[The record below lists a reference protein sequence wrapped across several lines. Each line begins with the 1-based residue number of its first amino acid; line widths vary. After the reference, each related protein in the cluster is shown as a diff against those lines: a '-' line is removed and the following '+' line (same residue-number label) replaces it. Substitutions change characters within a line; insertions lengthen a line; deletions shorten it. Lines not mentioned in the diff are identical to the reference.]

1 MRCTAAAVALLLL
14 PAAGCGWGD
23 AGGGSGGDGRTLT
36 VLAASSL
43 TDVFA
48 DLAADFEAEHDVEV
62 DLVLGSSTDLA
73 QQGADGAPG
82 DVLATADPEA
92 MAIAEEA
99 GVVDNVRGFA
109 ANRLVLVTTPDAD
122 VRGVAD
128 LAEVPWVRCAE
139 EVPCGRTAIALLDDL
154 GITADPVS
162 LEDDV
167 RSVLD
172 KVVSGEATAGLVYA
186 TDARAAGDAV
196 HTIRIPGA
204 GDHRASYRIATLD
217 QAEHADLALAWVEL
231 LTSEPGRA
239 ALGDA
244 GFVMP

>member
-1 MRCTAAAVALLLL
+1 MRRVLGALLLVVVL
-14 PAAGCGWGD
+14 SGCGD
-23 AGGGSGGDGRTLT
+23 DRPTMR

-43 TDVFA
+43 TDVFTE
-48 DLAADFEAEHDVEV
+48 LAADFEAEHDVEV

-92 MAIAEEA
+92 MAVAEDA
-99 GVVDNVRGFA
+99 GVVGHVRGFT

-122 VRGVAD
+122 VRGVED
-128 LAEVPWVRCAE
+128 LADVPWIRCAE
-139 EVPCGRTAIALLDDL
+139 EAPCGRAAVALLGDL
-154 GITADPVS
+154 GVTAEPVS
-162 LEDDV
+162 LEEDV

-172 KVVSGEATAGLVYA
+172 KVVSGEATAGLVDRS
-186 TDARAAGDAV
+186 DAVAAGDEV
-196 HTIRIPGA
+196 RTVPIPGS
-204 GDHRASYRIATLD
+204 GRHLASYRIATLD
-217 QAEHADLALAWVEL
+217 QAEQPDLALAWVEL

-239 ALGDA
+239 ALRDA